1 MTDAE
6 ALQLIV
12 HANDNVYDGNHNLIA
27 DLDYNVVSADRFGA
41 GLTNTP
47 GGSYLGKNLLT
58 MTNDEWRTEI
68 YRETLEYCARTRKN
82 KQWLSLKFAR
92 KPGYWLILINFQPLI
107 NYVTDNLIGY
117 KLVGESAHNIMLE
130 FRGISKIIHRGR
142 PARSTE
148 SIERSDKWLTNREH
162 EVLFLLFNCDSYQ
175 QIANLLSLSYQ
186 VNYTSSMVAKI
197 ISRNLYSKFKV
208 FNLEALKDAAH
219 QMGYHKNVPTS
230 LFAEFMVPYSTL

>member
-1 MTDAE
+1 MNDAE

-12 HANDNVYDGNHNLIA
+12 QANDNVYDGNHNLIA
-27 DLDYNVVSADRFGA
+27 NLDYIVISADKFGA

-58 MTNDEWRTEI
+58 MTNDEWRTDL
-68 YRETLEYCARTRKN
+68 YRETLEYCAQTRNN

-107 NYVTDNLIGY
+107 NYATNNLIGY

-130 FRGISKIIHRGR
+130 FRGISEIINRGR
-142 PARSTE
+142 PARPST
-148 SIERSDKWLTNREH
+148 SIARSDKWLTNREH
-162 EVLFLLFNCDSYQ
+162 EVLFLLFHCDSYQ
-175 QIANLLSLSYQ
+175 HIANLLSLSYQ
-186 VNYTSSMVAKI
+186 KRFTGSMVAKI
-197 ISRNLYSKFKV
+197 ISRNLYSKFNV
-208 FNLEALKDAAH
+208 FNLDALKDAAH

-230 LFAEFMVPYSTL
+230 LFAEFMVPYSNL